1 MEEMQDLSKQIY
13 FDNSTYHCKVKN
25 GPRNFTV
32 FKGPLSFY
40 RSIKEGYITLEKAE
54 EQQKKLKSNIKE
66 IIVGSKTEN
75 QKNAIKTY

>member
-13 FDNSTYHCKVKN
+13 FDNSTYHCKGKN

-32 FKGPLSFY
+32 FKGSLSFY

>member
-54 EQQKKLKSNIKE
+54 EHQKKLKSNINE

-75 QKNAIKTY
+75 QKITIKTY